1 MEFQV
6 EGTGCITITRELD
19 APRELVWDLWTD
31 PNQYMCWWGPKDFT
45 SPYAR
50 FDLHMGGKDLSCM
63 RGQDGKEYW
72 DAGTYEEINEPSRIV
87 YTDTFADQNGN
98 VVPASYYGLGPDKPL
113 ELAVEVTLE
122 NIGGKTRLIVEQ
134 CGLPKGEM
142 VDQAREGW
150 NQSFDKLARC
160 LG

>member
-134 CGLPKGEM
+134 CGLPEGEM